1 MKRVVQSWLALFFIM
16 QFALAH
22 AQTTEKLV
30 DIPTRPG
37 VTQRMLVLT
46 PPMPKAAVIL
56 FTGGN
61 GGLQISSNATL
72 RSGKTN
78 FLIRNRQAFANRD
91 LMVLV
96 VDAPSDRQ
104 SPPYLTG
111 FRQTQEHVNDIQA
124 VIAWIHEQTKVPVWL
139 IGTSRGTQSA
149 AFVATQLNAPDGP
162 DGLVLTSTIVTDD
175 TGIAVPAM
183 QLENIRIPVLVV
195 HHEQD
200 GCKHCAFAGASTM
213 MGKFSSAPR
222 KQLLSFTGGSSS
234 GNPCEALSY
243 HGFNGL
249 DADVVGK
256 IVDWIFAK

>member
-1 MKRVVQSWLALFFIM
+1 MRKIIQSWLALFLLM
-16 QFALAH
+16 QFAV
-22 AQTTEKLV
+22 AQAQIAEKVV

-46 PPMPKAAVIL
+46 PPMPKAVVIL

-61 GGLQISSNATL
+61 GGLQISSDATL

-78 FLIRNRQAFANRD
+78 FLIRNRQSFASHD
-91 LMVLV
+91 LMVVV

-104 SPPYLTG
+104 NPPYLAG
-111 FRQTQEHVNDIQA
+111 FRQTQEHVTDIQA
-124 VIAWIHEQTKVPVWL
+124 VIAWIRGQTKVPVWL
-139 IGTSRGTQSA
+139 IGTSRGTQSTA
-149 AFVATQLNAPDGP
+149 YIATKLDVPDGP

-200 GCKHCAFAGASTM
+200 GCKHCAFAGASAM
-213 MGKFSSAPR
+213 MEKFSATQR
-222 KQLLSFTGGSSS
+222 KQLLSFTGGNSS
-234 GNPCEALSY
+234 GNPCEPQSY
-243 HGFNGL
+243 HGFSGL
-249 DADVVGK
+249 DAEVVGQ
-256 IVDWIFAK
+256 IADWIFAK

>member
-1 MKRVVQSWLALFFIM
+1 MKRIVQSWLTLFFIM
-16 QFALAH
+16 QCALAN
-22 AQTTEKLV
+22 AQTAEKVV
-30 DIPTRPG
+30 DIPTRSG
-37 VTQRMLVLT
+37 VSQRMLVLT
-46 PPMPKAAVIL
+46 PAMPKAAVIL

-61 GGLQISSNATL
+61 GGLQISPDGML

-78 FLIRNRQAFANRD
+78 FLIRNRQSFASRD

-104 SPPYLTG
+104 SPPYLAG
-111 FRQTQEHVNDIQA
+111 FRQTQQHVSDIQT
-124 VIAWIHEQTKVPVWL
+124 VIAWIHGQTKIPVWL

-149 AFVATQLNAPDGP
+149 AFVATQLNAPDGL

-200 GCKHCAFAGASTM
+200 GCKHCAFAGVTAM
-213 MGKFSSAPR
+213 MEKFSAAPK

-234 GNPCEALSY
+234 GNPCEPLSY

-249 DADVVGK
+249 DADVVGQ
-256 IVDWIFAK
+256 IADWIFAK